1 MKKARNSFS
10 QLMEIAVCVK
20 GNSEYPV
27 KREVKGNDIS
37 EREDIIVKSFTGR

>member
-27 KREVKGNDIS
+27 KREGNDIS